1 MFTQFFGNYL
11 LNQNLVTP
19 KQLIDGLQEKKNTR
33 MKLGVL
39 AINAGYMTASQVE
52 RVHEMQS
59 KMDKRI
65 GDIAVELGYM
75 TDEQVMELLH
85 SQPLGYLL
93 LGQTLVDKGYMTNTQ
108 FEDSINS
115 YKEKYSLTDDDITS
129 NEVSKIEKLIT
140 TLCDFSNTSNPALYE
155 DYVSLLMNNLVRFV
169 GDDFTPLKPLE
180 PKDLEKITGLKLST
194 QDIIGEFS
202 TGTSVLGDSK
212 TLIEFATRY
221 AGEEIT
227 EMNEYVEAS
236 AQDFINLHNGLF
248 TVNISNNQQIELKL
262 TPPTPLVDADVK
274 NCKKALILPFQ
285 YPFGIIYFGI
295 TL

>member
-19 KQLIDGLQEKKNTR
+19 EQLVDGLQEKKNTR

-85 SQPLGYLL
+85 AQPLGYLL
-93 LGQTLVDKGYMTNTQ
+93 LGQALVDKGYMNNSQ
-108 FEDSINS
+108 FEDAINA
-115 YKEKYSLTDDDITS
+115 YKEKYSLTDEEIAQNEDSKIGTLITS
-129 NEVSKIEKLIT
+129 
-140 TLCDFSNTSNPALYE
+140 LCDFSQTSNPALYE
-155 DYVSLLMNNLVRFV
+155 EFVSLLMNNLVRFV
-169 GDDFTPLKPLE
+169 GDDFTPLE
-180 PKDLEKITGLKLST
+180 PVAMNDFSGLKST
-194 QDIIGEFS
+194 TQGITGEFS
-202 TGTSVLGDSK
+202 TVTSIIADEP
-212 TLIEFATRY
+212 TFIEFATRY

-248 TVNISNNQQIELKL
+248 TVNVSNNQQIELKL
-262 TPPTPLVDADVK
+262 TPPTPLSDVEMTT
-274 NCKKALILPFQ
+274 NNILVLPFQ
-285 YPFGIIYFGI
+285 YPFGIIRFCI